1 MALRL
6 GASMLALQASIG
18 ALNDLVDA
26 GADTSRKPGKPIP
39 RGAVRFGEAAAV
51 GVVAAVV
58 GLTLSAASGPATF
71 VAATAGVACGYAY
84 DLRLSRTPWS
94 WLPLAI
100 GLPILPI
107 HAWLGA
113 TGTVPPG
120 LLGLVPLGILAG
132 AALSLGNGLVDAER
146 DAASGRRT
154 AVVQA
159 GRRRAWLAHA
169 AGLGAV
175 LGLAWWL
182 GPRPAGLEAAWTL
195 AVAGGGALVGLG
207 LALTGAA
214 RPALRERGWE
224 LEAVGVAIVGAAWI
238 AGLAGA

>member
-1 MALRL
+1 
-6 GASMLALQASIG
+6 MLALQASIG

-39 RGAVRFGEAAAV
+39 RGAVRFGEAAAL
-51 GVVAAVV
+51 VVIAAAT
-58 GLTLSAASGPATF
+58 GLLLSAISGPATL
-71 VAATAGVACGYAY
+71 AAAVGGLACGYLY

-113 TGTVPPG
+113 RGEVPPG
-120 LLGLVPLGILAG
+120 LLWLVPLGILAG

-146 DAASGRRT
+146 DAASGRRS
-154 AVVQA
+154 AVVLA
-159 GRRRAWLAHA
+159 GRERAWLAHA
-169 AGLGAV
+169 AGLVIV

-182 GPRPAGLEAAWTL
+182 GPRPAGLAAPWTAAL
-195 AVAGGGALVGLG
+195 AAGSGLVVAGMALARAV
-207 LALTGAA
+207 

-224 LEAVGVAIVGAAWI
+224 LEAIGVAIVGAAWI